1 MAGRGGKERS
11 ELGKPPL
18 SPSSTTHAPEGP
30 GGVLGGRVSQPR
42 ASGVHQLPLQGHLTF
57 LQGRRHGDP
66 PSRLG
71 AAAAEVARLSQGR
84 LQTPEN
90 APDAIRGRWL

>member
-1 MAGRGGKERS
+1 MAGGGGKERS

-42 ASGVHQLPLQGHLTF
+42 ASGVQQLPPQGHLTF
-57 LQGRRHGDP
+57 HQRQTTWRPALPAGGGRR
-66 PSRLG
+66 
-71 AAAAEVARLSQGR
+71 
-84 LQTPEN
+84 
-90 APDAIRGRWL
+90 